1 MFAMR
6 SVLPRAMLLSL
17 VLCASLAGAAEQV
30 NVATPTQGLIEL
42 PLVVAMRNRYF
53 TTEGLEIQKIQIE
66 PEVAV
71 KALVAGEVDFSLA
84 WEASVRAAISG
95 IPIKIVAATT
105 ARPLQVLIS
114 RPEIRSGKDLTGK
127 ILGIDSFFSTTDYLS
142 RVAVRYLG
150 VEPEK
155 DLAFVEIGDGT
166 LRLDA
171 LRSGSIHA
179 ALVDITVAVKSAEEG
194 FQRLVQLGDIIDLP
208 VFGIAVTAKK
218 LATQRE
224 QIKKFIRATLR
235 GARFIKQN
243 RADTLRIIQR
253 YVHVTPPQAARVYG
267 AVVGSFTDDG
277 MISNRALA
285 LSVRRA
291 REGFPIVN
299 DPLLSQ
305 VADWSLVRE
314 ILADRRKIPFWLKQ
328 YDP

>member
-1 MFAMR
+1 MR
-6 SVLPRAMLLSL
+6 SVLPRAMLLNV
-17 VLCASLAGAAEQV
+17 VLIVSLAGAAEQV

-105 ARPLQVLIS
+105 VRPLQVLIS
-114 RPEIRSGKDLTGK
+114 RPEIRSGKDLRGK
-127 ILGIDSFFSTTDYLS
+127 ILGIDSFFTTTDYLS

-194 FQRLVQLGDIIDLP
+194 FQRLVHLGDIIDLP
-208 VFGIAVTAKK
+208 VFGVAVTAKK
-218 LATQRE
+218 LVTQRE

-235 GARFIKQN
+235 GTRFIKQN

-285 LSVRRA
+285 LSVGRA

-305 VADWSLVRE
+305 VADWSLLRE
-314 ILADRRKIPFWLKQ
+314 ILAERRKIPFWLKQ